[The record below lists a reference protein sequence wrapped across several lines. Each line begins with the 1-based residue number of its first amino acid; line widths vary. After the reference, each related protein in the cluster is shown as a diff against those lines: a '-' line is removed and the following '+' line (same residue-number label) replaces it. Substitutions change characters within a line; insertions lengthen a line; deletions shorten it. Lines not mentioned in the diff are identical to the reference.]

1 MTVSDTS
8 RPTRGTSV
16 RYSRLATISS
26 TEVADYAGA
35 RSLRPHVVRSGVFL
49 FLILVFA
56 AFWAVGL
63 TFSTLSALSSVG
75 VRALDLGPE
84 NDSALSLVG
93 LGGMIVFGIAWMLS
107 LFISIREFIAE
118 NGVLLDD
125 AAQRLDTVY
134 DVVRETVGK
143 HCPPFELSTDEIEGS
158 PTLRVATDREW
169 ARLIVRRIGPDLY
182 VGWTMWRSRSTMDLV
197 GRIISDMFNGSSA
210 DDPRLL
216 EASLCAAM
224 QEVVETAVEKGI
236 SPRSDT

>member
-1 MTVSDTS
+1 M
-8 RPTRGTSV
+8 
-16 RYSRLATISS
+16 
-26 TEVADYAGA
+26 
-35 RSLRPHVVRSGVFL
+35 VRSGVFL

-75 VRALDLGPE
+75 VRTLDLGPE
-84 NDSALSLVG
+84 IDSALSLVG

-118 NGVLLDD
+118 NGVLLED
-125 AAQRLDTVY
+125 AAQRLDSVY
-134 DVVRETVGK
+134 DVARGTVGK
-143 HCPPFELSTDEIEGS
+143 RCPPFELTTDEIEGS
-158 PTLRVATDREW
+158 PTLRVGTDREW
-169 ARLIVRRIGPDLY
+169 AVLIVQRIGPDLY

-197 GRIISDMFNGSSA
+197 GRIFSDMFSGSSA
-210 DDPRLL
+210 DEPRLL

-224 QEVVETAVEKGI
+224 QELVDTAVEQSI